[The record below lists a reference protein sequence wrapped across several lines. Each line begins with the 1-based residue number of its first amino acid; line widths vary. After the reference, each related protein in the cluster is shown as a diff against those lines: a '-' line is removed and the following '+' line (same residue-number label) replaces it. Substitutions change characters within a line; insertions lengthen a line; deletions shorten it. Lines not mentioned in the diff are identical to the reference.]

1 MPDML
6 IRDLDS
12 ADIEALKRIAAAN
25 GRSLQSEANAI
36 IRERIRSQPLSDA
49 ETAKRIKRSLT
60 GAKFTD
66 SAVSLRKDRRR

>member
-6 IRDLDS
+6 IRDLDI
-12 ADIEALKRIAAAN
+12 ADLEALKQLAAGN

-49 ETAKRIKRSLT
+49 ETARRIKRSLA
-60 GAKFTD
+60 GSKFSD
-66 SAVSLRKDRRR
+66 SAVMLSKDRKR